1 MNITAYLAEYST
13 CVTECVSELISLEMF
28 LFVAEIKP
36 FHAGQEKT
44 MF

>member
-1 MNITAYLAEYST
+1 MS
-13 CVTECVSELISLEMF
+13 ECVSELISLEMF
-28 LFVAEIKP
+28 LFGAEIKP